1 MGLRIIRIYERTLDM
16 RFIVDFIKGIFIGVA
31 NIIPGVSG
39 GTMAVSMGIYDK
51 LIGSINNLTKQFKK
65 GFITLL
71 PIILGMVAGIAAFS
85 FIIPYCLTNFSFQT
99 CMCFAGL
106 IIGGIPE
113 LIISAKNALSKEN
126 RKFNFA
132 HITAFIILM
141 GVAVF
146 MAVASPSSSG
156 DAALKMNAGMI
167 LLLLLMG
174 AICAAAMVIP
184 GISGSLILMLMGYYG
199 SIIGTI
205 SGFLTALKNL
215 DGPALLQSL
224 LVLVPFGIG
233 CILGVLLISKL
244 ITFLL
249 KRFESVTYFA
259 IIGLVIAS
267 PFAIFYNM
275 EPAKFSP
282 VSIIVGIILLIAGA
296 AFTYLFG
303 KKNKEQ

>member
-1 MGLRIIRIYERTLDM
+1 MKY
-16 RFIVDFIKGIFIGVA
+16 IVDFIKGIFIGVA

-51 LIGSINNLTKQFKK
+51 LVSSINNLTKHFKK
-65 GFITLL
+65 AFITLL
-71 PIILGMVAGIAAFS
+71 PIVLGMVAGIAAFS

-113 LIISAKNALSKEN
+113 LIIASKNALNKEKS
-126 RKFNFA
+126 RIKPA
-132 HITAFIILM
+132 HIIAFIILT

-146 MAVASPSSSG
+146 MAVANPSSSG
-156 DAALKMNAGMI
+156 NAVIEINFGMI

-174 AICAAAMVIP
+174 AICSAAMVIP

-205 SGFLTALKNL
+205 SGFLEALKNL
-215 DGPALLQSL
+215 DKTALLHHVS
-224 LVLVPFGIG
+224 VLIPFGIG
-233 CILGVLLISKL
+233 CIVGILLISKL

-249 KRFESVTYFA
+249 KRFESVTYCA
-259 IIGLVIAS
+259 IMGLVIAS
-267 PFAIFYNM
+267 PFAIFFNM
-275 EPAKFSP
+275 ESAVFSP
-282 VSIIVGIILLIAGA
+282 VSIIAGIILLIAGA

-303 KKNKEQ
+303 KKKKEQ

>member
-1 MGLRIIRIYERTLDM
+1 MK
-16 RFIVDFIKGIFIGVA
+16 FIVDFIKGIFIGVA

-51 LIGSINNLTKQFKK
+51 VIGSINSLTKQFKK
-65 GFITLL
+65 AFLTLL
-71 PIILGMVAGIAAFS
+71 PIVLGMAAGIAVFS
-85 FIIPYCLTNFSFQT
+85 FIIPYCLTHFSFQT

-113 LIISAKNALSKEN
+113 LILSARNALGNEK
-126 RKFNFA
+126 RKIGFS
-132 HITAFIILM
+132 HIAAFIILM

-146 MAVASPSSSG
+146 MAVANPSSSG
-156 DAALKMNAGMI
+156 NAAININFGMI
-167 LLLLLMG
+167 LLLFLMG

-215 DGPALLQSL
+215 DKAALAHS
-224 LVLVPFGIG
+224 VLVIIPFAIG
-233 CILGVLLISKL
+233 CIVGILLISKL

-267 PFAIFYNM
+267 PFAIFFNM
-275 EPAKFSP
+275 EPATFSP
-282 VSIIVGIILLIAGA
+282 VSIIVGIILLAAGG

-303 KKNKEQ
+303 KKKENV